1 MMRYLHQS
9 DDISSPACLLT
20 IYVSEFILPSG
31 LTANSRYKKRRK
43 VLLAAA
49 KKERETNFLITRS
62 ILSSELLYFVERH
75 IRLLRLIKLQ
85 LFQKKHKKHMV
96 AKEERNKFLNHTIN
110 FVVRATVPRGTTY

>member
-20 IYVSEFILPSG
+20 IYVSEFILPSR

-49 KKERETNFLITRS
+49 KKER
-62 ILSSELLYFVERH
+62 
-75 IRLLRLIKLQ
+75 
-85 LFQKKHKKHMV
+85 
-96 AKEERNKFLNHTIN
+96 NKFLNHTIN
-110 FVVRATVPRGTTY
+110 FIVRATVLRGATY

>member
-49 KKERETNFLITRS
+49 KKERETNFLITR
-62 ILSSELLYFVERH
+62 
-75 IRLLRLIKLQ
+75 LI
-85 LFQKKHKKHMV
+85 F
-96 AKEERNKFLNHTIN
+96 I
-110 FVVRATVPRGTTY
+110 VRATVPRGTTY